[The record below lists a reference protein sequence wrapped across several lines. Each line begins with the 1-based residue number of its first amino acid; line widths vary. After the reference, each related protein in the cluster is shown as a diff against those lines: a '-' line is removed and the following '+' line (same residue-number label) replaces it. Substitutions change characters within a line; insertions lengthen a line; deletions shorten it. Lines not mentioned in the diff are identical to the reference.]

1 MNTGK
6 EKQVLKIPASSR
18 QIIGDEEETKPCL
31 RVSAY
36 CRVSTEQE
44 SQAGSYARQIAHY
57 EEKIK
62 KRDDWILVGVYA
74 DEGTSGTA
82 KKKRDAFLRLIKDCE
97 DGKIDLILTKSISRF
112 ARNTVDLL
120 TIIRQLKNRNIA
132 VYFEKENINTMESTG
147 ELLITILSSQAQEE
161 SRNISENIRWSL
173 RNKYEKGEPTIN
185 YNHFMGYTKGS
196 DGKLKPV
203 REETEIVREIF
214 HLYLIGYSIIRIK
227 KHLEQYKRKTVMG
240 KIIWQPSV
248 IDKML
253 SNEKYIG
260 SALMQKTYTVDFLT
274 KQRVKND
281 GILPKYFVEDNH
293 PAIISEEVFYA
304 VQEEKLWR
312 SYIKRKLNGRV
323 SRYSVT
329 GKLICSEC
337 GSTYMRVTRKM
348 NGSKHIVWRC
358 KSHMMNSNTAC
369 KKGYTVSE
377 KSLYQAI
384 REAFSIMEKAI
395 PDNKETKEQRAI
407 TQQMMNHKKAIE
419 KAIHEN
425 VQGFWTRENLILYYI
440 KEMNAYYEMAEKLC
454 HLFLADY
461 TNACIVARFMT
472 ISGYSKYRNCENEL
486 ISLYVERIWVIS
498 ENEIV
503 VLFKNG
509 NIVRQ
514 ELYY

>member
-1 MNTGK
+1 MNTKK
-6 EKQVLKIPASSR
+6 EKQVLKIPALPK
-18 QIIGDEEETKPCL
+18 QIIGDKEETKSCL

-44 SQAGSYARQIAHY
+44 SQVGSYARQIAYY
-57 EEKIK
+57 EDKIK
-62 KRDDWILVGVYA
+62 KRSDWILVGVYA
-74 DEGTSGTA
+74 DEGTSGTV
-82 KKKRDAFLRLIKDCE
+82 KKKRNGFLRLIQDCE

-120 TIIRQLKNRNIA
+120 TTIRQLKKKNIA

-173 RNKYEKGEPTIN
+173 RSKYEKGEPTIN

-203 REETEIVREIF
+203 MEETEIVREIF
-214 HLYLIGYSIIRIK
+214 HLYFIGYSISRIK
-227 KHLEQYKRKTVMG
+227 KYLEQHKRKTVMG
-240 KIIWQPSV
+240 KIVWQPTV

-260 SALMQKTYTVDFLT
+260 SALMQKTYTLDFLT

-293 PAIISEEVFYA
+293 PAIISKDVFYG

-312 SYIKRKLNGRV
+312 SYIARQLNGRV
-323 SRYSVT
+323 SQYSIT
-329 GKLICSEC
+329 GKLVCLEC
-337 GSTYMRVTRKM
+337 GNTYTRVTRKIDG
-348 NGSKHIVWRC
+348 NKYIVWRC
-358 KSHMMNSNTAC
+358 KSHMLHGNTVC
-369 KKGYTVSE
+369 KKGYTLSE
-377 KSLYQAI
+377 KNLYQAI
-384 REAFSIMEKAI
+384 WEAYSIMKQDTS
-395 PDNKETKEQRAI
+395 DNQGITEQKAI
-407 TQQMMNHKKAIE
+407 TQKMLNHKRAIK

-425 VQGFWTRENLILYYI
+425 VQGFWKKEELISYYI
-440 KEMNAYYEMAEKLC
+440 KEMNEYYELAEKLC
-454 HLFLADY
+454 RLLLANDEETWISSLF
-461 TNACIVARFMT
+461 IPIR
-472 ISGYSKYRNCENEL
+472 GYSNYKKCDNEL
-486 ISLYVERIWVIS
+486 ISLYVERIWAITG
-498 ENEIV
+498 NEIV

-509 NIVRQ
+509 NIVRRKW
-514 ELYY
+514 YY